1 LVDIPGEDA
10 GLVPDPDWKRRTV
23 RETWTTGNTYNL
35 AIGQGDLLAT
45 PLHMANALAVVAN
58 GGTLFNP
65 QVIHHIEDA
74 DKNVIRAFE
83 PSISHTLSIDAAVWQ
98 VVREGLDL
106 AVSEG
111 GTGSRAVL
119 DEIGVN
125 VAGKTGTAEYCD
137 QIAFEA
143 GRCDVEDYET
153 LPTHAWFIAYA
164 PAEAPEIVVSVWV
177 YDGGEGS
184 VQAAPVAREI
194 MDFYFRRERGL
205 FDVEAEEE
213 GETAPPAEGT
223 PDPLPPGDTP

>member
-1 LVDIPGEDA
+1 
-10 GLVPDPDWKRRTV
+10 LVPDPDWKRRTV

-58 GGTLFNP
+58 GGTLLNP
-65 QVIHHIEDA
+65 QVVHHIEDA
-74 DKNVIRAFE
+74 EQNVIRPFE
-83 PSISHTLSIDAAVWQ
+83 PSISHTLAVDAAVWQ
-98 VVREGLDL
+98 VVQEGLDL
-106 AVSEG
+106 TVSES
-111 GTGSRAVL
+111 GTGNRAVL

-153 LPTHAWFIAYA
+153 LPTHAWFMAYA
-164 PAEAPEIVVSVWV
+164 SSETPEIVIAVWI

-184 VQAAPVAREI
+184 VQAAPVAREVLE
-194 MDFYFRRERGL
+194 FYFRRKLGL
-205 FDVEAEEE
+205 FDVGGEEE
-213 GETAPPAEGT
+213 AGDEAPAPETAT
-223 PDPLPPGDTP
+223 PEPLPPGDTP